1 MYFNYN
7 FQISPWYSVKWKSP
21 TQMYHM
27 CVHAKSLQSCLTL
40 YDPMDCSLPGSSLLG
55 ILQARILEWVAM
67 PFSGGSSRSRDRT
80 CVSYHPLRWQVC
92 SLPLVPSTFY
102 FSGALKALYSQ
113 SLLIWGFL
121 GTGNGRKIHVLG
133 SLRPGPN
140 WSQIYPLMMPQAT
153 RKKATDVCRL
163 VEL

>member
-67 PFSGGSSRSRDRT
+67 PFSGGSSPPREQN
-80 CVSYHPLRWQVC
+80 CVSHGSCIAGTFFIAEPVGKLAIIQMTFFWKHKVSPSLGYSSSPSSEFQPIFQGSVQNPWPLTWWQ
-92 SLPLVPSTFY
+92 PHRDQY
-102 FSGALKALYSQ
+102 AYALFV
-113 SLLIWGFL
+113 I
-121 GTGNGRKIHVLG
+121 
-133 SLRPGPN
+133 P
-140 WSQIYPLMMPQAT
+140 
-153 RKKATDVCRL
+153 
-163 VEL
+163 